1 MGDTIRLKTNQQ
13 RLIANLRHAFN
24 PSSMLGELLQNAR
37 RAQASHIRVTA
48 GDTSITVEDDGIGIA
63 DLQSLIFIAESGWE
77 PELQAR
83 ENAFGMGV
91 LSTLYF
97 SERLLVH
104 SGDRSFGASTAQII
118 AGEPIYV
125 YEAPVR
131 IGTGIRLEGV
141 KSPTEGLVLS
151 DWVGQQLRRLA
162 TAFPIRIS
170 FNGSELPRPLADP
183 DLPWRDTPVGKV
195 LIDLDAQRF
204 QWRAFLQGLPIGK
217 DPRTSEHHVVLL
229 RDDMIARLPDRQHL
243 LNERED
249 NQRIQD
255 AVSTAFRQAL
265 IEKKGA
271 MAPEEFI
278 DAYGSTCLTSSNGD
292 LLNDVPFA
300 PCSWFRNWRDIP
312 PGYAR
317 RWEGRFQSG
326 VIAAETLTETGVWR
340 IEDEEDDE
348 EKTAEVYL
356 CARNGF
362 LLEEQGFPA
371 GHWLNRIT
379 RIVAPEQ
386 VIVRAGNILYREAN
400 ASLAEM
406 VDLVLTDSIH
416 LSISNDPT
424 EFPVS
429 AVRKEGIVHLTADA
443 GNVTRLISSYVFDD
457 RYDERAKDE
466 DRETIATFMGIGLSQ
481 DPARAVEALLPEHLR
496 YVPQPKL
503 ANVVV
508 RLVFDGEG
516 KLKNVIS

>member
-63 DLQSLIFIAESGWE
+63 DLQSLLFIAESGWDAD
-77 PELQAR
+77 LQAR

-162 TAFPIRIS
+162 TAFPVRIS

-183 DLPWRDTPVGKV
+183 ALPWRETPVGKV

-217 DPRTSEHHVVLL
+217 DPKTSEHHIVLL

-249 NQRIQD
+249 NQRIQE
-255 AVSTAFRQAL
+255 AVSQAFRQAL
-265 IEKKGA
+265 VEMKEVMPA
-271 MAPEEFI
+271 EEFL
-278 DAYGSTCLTSSNGD
+278 DVHGEACLTSSNAN

-300 PCSWFRNWRDIP
+300 HRSWFRDWDDVP
-312 PGYAR
+312 PGHAHE
-317 RWEGRFQSG
+317 WEGCFRDG
-326 VIAAETLTETGVWR
+326 VIAAEALTSNGVWR
-340 IEDEEDDE
+340 IESDEDEEA
-348 EKTAEVYL
+348 TAEVYV
-356 CARNGF
+356 CARGGF
-362 LLEEQGFPA
+362 LLEETRLHA
-371 GHWLNRIT
+371 GHWLNRVT
-379 RIVAPEQ
+379 RIVASDQ
-386 VIVRAGNILYREAN
+386 VIVRPGAILHREAN
-400 ASLAEM
+400 APLAET
-406 VDLVLTDSIH
+406 VDLVLTDAIH
-416 LSISNDPT
+416 LSLADDPVAY
-424 EFPVS
+424 PVS
-429 AVRKEGIVHLTADA
+429 AVRKDGIVHLTASAA
-443 GNVTRLISSYVFDD
+443 GVTRLISSDVFDD
-457 RYDERAKDE
+457 RYEERVRDE
-466 DRETIATFMGIGLSQ
+466 DRTAISTFMAIDLSQ

-508 RLVFDGEG
+508 RMVFDGEG